1 MPHGVVA
8 SREFLVGFKFKSEYS
23 VELTM
28 LSGAADV
35 VVVVEDEAD
44 RLDGKT
50 YLQMEDE
57 TVCLRSRSNLIER
70 WFVAIKFLFKL
81 EKKKKLAQISW
92 FMAISKLLLL
102 SF

>member
-1 MPHGVVA
+1 MSHGVT
-8 SREFLVGFKFKSEYS
+8 SREFLGGFKFKSEYS

-57 TVCLRSRSNLIER
+57 TTVCLRSISNLIER
-70 WFVAIKFLFKL
+70 
-81 EKKKKLAQISW
+81 
-92 FMAISKLLLL
+92 
-102 SF
+102 

>member
-70 WFVAIKFLFKL
+70 
-81 EKKKKLAQISW
+81 
-92 FMAISKLLLL
+92 
-102 SF
+102 